1 MRIAIVAPPWVSI
14 PPPGYGGTETVLDG
28 LARGLVAAGHDVLL
42 YTTGDSTCP
51 VEVAYTY
58 ATALGIAD
66 APPTA
71 ELRHAVDAYDAIASW
86 NADVVHDHTVVGPL
100 YGVAVTTTPVVT
112 TNHGPFDSDLEP
124 FYRMLSRR
132 VPIVAISN
140 HQASLASDTQI
151 HAVIHHGIDVDRFEP
166 GPGDGGYALFL
177 GRMCAEK
184 GVHNAV
190 DIARRAGVP
199 LKIAAK
205 MREPRER
212 AYFDD
217 VVAPTL
223 GSDTEF
229 LGEVGRAEKTA
240 LLRHAA
246 CLLNPLQWAE
256 PFGMVMIESLACG
269 TPVVASDRGS
279 VPEIVRDGVT
289 GFVRAGDER
298 LAQALAEVGSLS
310 RDDCRADAVARFSI
324 ERMVAD
330 HLALYRSLIDD
341 GAEPRGTSGY
351 VRT

>member
-1 MRIAIVAPPWVSI
+1 MRIGIIAPPWVPV

-28 LARGLVAAGHDVLL
+28 LARGLVAAGHEVLL
-42 YTTGDSTCP
+42 YATGDSSCP
-51 VEVAYTY
+51 VETAYTY
-58 ATALGIAD
+58 ANALGIAE

-86 NADVVHDHTVVGPL
+86 SADVVHDHTVVGPL
-100 YGVAVTTTPVVT
+100 YGAAVSAAPVVT
-112 TNHGPFDSDLEP
+112 TNHGPFDSDLEA

-140 HQASLASDTQI
+140 HQASVARDIQI
-151 HAVIHHGIDVDRFEP
+151 RAVIHHGIDVDRFAP

-177 GRMCAEK
+177 GRMCPEK
-184 GVHNAV
+184 GVHDAV
-190 DIARRAGVP
+190 DIARRAGLP

-212 AYFDD
+212 AYFDEL
-217 VVAPTL
+217 VAPKL
-223 GSDTEF
+223 GHDVEF
-229 LGEVGRAEKTA
+229 LGEVGSVEKTA
-240 LLRHAA
+240 LLRHAL

-279 VPEIVRDGVT
+279 VPEIVRDGIT
-289 GFVRAGDER
+289 GFVRTGNTH
-298 LAQALAEVGSLS
+298 LARALAEVSSLS
-310 RDDCRADAVARFSI
+310 RDDCRADAVARFST

-330 HLALYRSLIDD
+330 HVALYRSLVDD
-341 GAEPRGTSGY
+341 GAEPRGAAGY